1 MEWEM
6 AGGTGDSYDVVVIG
20 AGHNGLTCAGYL
32 ARAGLSVKVVERRA
46 VVGGAAVTE
55 EFHPGFRNSVCSY
68 VVSLLHPKVIR
79 ELELARFGLEIL
91 DRSAGS
97 FSALAEGRHLLVSRD
112 PATARR
118 EIAKFSAKD
127 AEAYTAYDREITQMA
142 AVMRDLVLEA
152 PPNLGGGLKDL
163 WGALK
168 LGNRLRK
175 LDRRGQAALA
185 EIMTMSVGDY
195 LDRWFESEPIKGVFG
210 FEGIIGNMVSPY
222 HPGTAFVLLH
232 HAFGEVNGRIG
243 AWGHAKGGMGA
254 ITQAMAKSAESRGV
268 AIEVSAPVRE
278 VILEGGTD
286 TQRATGVVLEDGRT
300 IRARAVAANT
310 NPKLLYLSL
319 LDPAVLPEDFRRRM
333 EGWRCRSGT
342 FRMNLALSE
351 LPRFASLDGTDD
363 ESMLNG
369 TIDIAPS
376 LAYLEQAYDDAK
388 TGGWAR
394 RPVVSM
400 CLPSLLDDTLAPPG
414 RHVMSLF
421 CQHFHPEL
429 SGGRSWDDVRDEVA
443 DMIVHTVEGYAPN
456 FKRSVVGRQ
465 VLSPLDL
472 ERDFGLVGGDIFHGA
487 LHLDQIYSLR
497 PAAGYAD
504 YRSPVKNLYLCGSGA
519 HPGGGV
525 SGLPGHHAARALIK
539 DLKGGR
545 PNP

>member
-1 MEWEM
+1 M

-32 ARAGLSVKVVERRA
+32 ARSGLSVKVVERRA

-55 EFHPGFRNSVCSY
+55 EFHPGFKNSVCSY
-68 VVSLLHPKVIR
+68 LVSLLHPKVIR

-91 DRSAGS
+91 DRPAGS
-97 FSALAEGRHLLVSRD
+97 FSALPEGRHMLVSRD

-163 WGALK
+163 WSAVK

-175 LDRRGQAALA
+175 VDRRGQAALA

-268 AIEVSAPVRE
+268 EIEVSAPVRE
-278 VILEGGTD
+278 VILEGAADG
-286 TQRATGVVLEDGRT
+286 QQATGVVLEDGRT

-310 NPKLLYLSL
+310 NPKLLYLNL
-319 LDPAVLPEDFRRRM
+319 LDPAVLPTDFRRRM

-342 FRMNLALSE
+342 FRMNVALSE
-351 LPRFASLDGTDD
+351 LPRFSSLDGTDD
-363 ESMLNG
+363 ESALNG

-400 CLPSLLDDTLAPPG
+400 CLPSLLDDTLAPAG
-414 RHVMSLF
+414 GHVMSLF

-429 SGGRSWDDVRDEVA
+429 SGGRSWDDVRNQVA
-443 DMIVHTVEGYAPN
+443 DMIIDTVDGYAPN

-487 LHLDQIYSLR
+487 MHLDQIYSLR

-504 YRSPVKNLYLCGSGA
+504 YRSPVKSLYLCGSGA

-539 DLKGGR
+539 DLKAGR
-545 PNP
+545 QVA

>member
-1 MEWEM
+1 
-6 AGGTGDSYDVVVIG
+6 
-20 AGHNGLTCAGYL
+20 
-32 ARAGLSVKVVERRA
+32 

-55 EFHPGFRNSVCSY
+55 EFHPGFKNSVCSY

-91 DRSAGS
+91 DRPAGS
-97 FSALAEGRHLLVSRD
+97 FSALPEGRHMLVSRD

-127 AEAYTAYDREITQMA
+127 AEAYTAYDQEIAQMA

-163 WGALK
+163 WSAVK

-175 LDRRGQAALA
+175 VDRRGQAALA

-278 VILEGGTD
+278 VILEGGTA

-443 DMIVHTVEGYAPN
+443 DMIVHTVDGYAPN
-456 FKRSVVGRQ
+456 FMRSVVGRQ